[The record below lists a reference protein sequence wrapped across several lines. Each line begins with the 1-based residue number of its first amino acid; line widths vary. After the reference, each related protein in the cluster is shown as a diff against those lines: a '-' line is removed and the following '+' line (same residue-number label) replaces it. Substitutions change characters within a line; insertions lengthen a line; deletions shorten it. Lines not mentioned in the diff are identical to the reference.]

1 MDGRLQRVDLSSRN
15 WWKSIIFV
23 RDRFLTLK
31 KISSKGKKE
40 KRKKSSFISPS
51 FYFIDT
57 ISRIFGKGDFP
68 RLFAF
73 PFFKKIGLFGLQQ
86 ATRPINHSVL
96 AEFLLL
102 LLSFLAQPSLTQPSP
117 RFRSNF
123 ARNNYSPLLE
133 PNNFRYFEFPILRDL
148 EISHS
153 DRNDFCGEGERN

>member
-1 MDGRLQRVDLSSRN
+1 MEIDHFCSRPILN
-15 WWKSIIFV
+15 FEKDFFE
-23 RDRFLTLK
+23 RK
-31 KISSKGKKE
+31 KKGK
-40 KRKKSSFISPS
+40 RKNRRTFISPS

-102 LLSFLAQPSLTQPSP
+102 LHFPSPSLAQPSP
-117 RFRSNF
+117 RFRLNF

-153 DRNDFCGEGERN
+153 